1 MGIAATAGVG
11 IPTQRVLHLRFVQR
25 VVQLGNRRCRI
36 TKCRMSGDVFHSL
49 AVDIDLATILQ
60 AFQILFPVNGRWVLA
75 RKSSGFMS
83 TSTVLIGIR
92 LLILCVVFVI
102 QLKLAG
108 AITEDTFGT
117 MAGTFQVGY
126 GFVIEVAFSDF

>member
-1 MGIAATAGVG
+1 MGIAAAAGVG
-11 IPTQRVLHLRFVQR
+11 VPAQRVLHLRFVQR

-49 AVDIDLATILQ
+49 AIDIDLAPILQ
-60 AFQILFPVNGRWVLA
+60 AFQV
-75 RKSSGFMS
+75 
-83 TSTVLIGIR
+83 
-92 LLILCVVFVI
+92 
-102 QLKLAG
+102 
-108 AITEDTFGT
+108 GT